1 MRRIIQIIFI
11 AFFLGNVNAQSD
23 YKVDTFTVVYD
34 TLTDYNSLVKENI
47 MAQEWFFLF
56 DKEFD
61 LGFDFPFFDKSFDK
75 ISFSSYGLGLFVD
88 DLGPFNIYALDND
101 WDICDEP
108 TSLNRIKYDYRYKFE
123 NENDKKVFKLE
134 WRNVCLYRDGNMV
147 KRSFNFQT
155 WLWENGDVDVKIGSM
170 LRGDTSVFIPG
181 FGFNSGYN
189 AGNIG
194 LINTDD
200 TKAIFY
206 SGDYK
211 APNIQEGHPDDLLT
225 IDNTVNI
232 KTLPH
237 EGFVIRFKKQTSSTS
252 GIKDRKPF
260 PNVVSDMMSIPSDFN
275 YSEYRIYDLSGREL
289 IKGTDR
295 DIDVSL
301 LQNGYYAIKLKD
313 GAGVYTYKF
322 LKQ

>member
-1 MRRIIQIIFI
+1 M
-11 AFFLGNVNAQSD
+11 QSMVLRSQSE

-47 MAQEWFFLF
+47 LAQEWFFLF

-61 LGFDFPFFDKSFDK
+61 LGFDFPFFEKSFDK
-75 ISFSSYGLGLFVD
+75 ISFSSYGLGLFVE
-88 DLGPFNIYALDND
+88 DLGPFNIYTLDND

-108 TSLNRIKYDYRYKFE
+108 TSLSKIKYDYRYKFE
-123 NENDKKVFKLE
+123 TVNNKKVFKLE

-155 WLWENGDVDVKIGSM
+155 WLWENGDLDVRIGSM

-211 APNIQEGHPDDLLT
+211 YPNIQQGHPDDLLT
-225 IDNTVNI
+225 IDNKVNI
-232 KTLPH
+232 TTLPH
-237 EGFVIRFKKQTSSTS
+237 EGFVIRFKKQTSSLSET
-252 GIKDRKPF
+252 KLLKKF
-260 PNVVSDMMSIPSDFN
+260 PNVIVDILSIPTDFSF
-275 YSEYRIYDLSGREL
+275 SEYRIFDMSGRE
-289 IKGTDR
+289 IKKGIDR
-295 DIDVSL
+295 EIDLSF
-301 LQNGYYAIKLKD
+301 LQNGYYVIKLRD
-313 GAGVYTYKF
+313 GAGIYSYKF
-322 LKQ
+322 VKQ